1 MRLSLPSL
9 KIRLLAMLVFV
20 PVFAWFAV
28 RPVRVIAPELSGV
41 SCLSA
46 AVCVDD
52 KARFEE
58 AVRLHAEGLAFVSAK
73 VNAIHGVPKMIFCA
87 TQACSDAFGLGRRS
101 AVTLGTLGT
110 VVGPRAWKPFYVRHE
125 LIHYLQAERLGTLYL
140 LLKPQ
145 WFVEGMA
152 YALSE
157 DPRSPL
163 GEPFESHRRK
173 FLLWLPSIGP
183 RTLWQAAGDL

>member
-1 MRLSLPSL
+1 MRLSPPSL
-9 KIRLLAMLVFV
+9 KIRLLVMLVLV
-20 PVFAWFAV
+20 PVVAWFAV

-52 KARFEE
+52 TARFEE
-58 AVRLHAEGLAFVSAK
+58 AVRLHAEGMDFVSAK
-73 VNAIHGVPKMIFCA
+73 VNAIHGVPKMVFCA
-87 TQACSDAFGLGRRS
+87 TQACADAFGLGRRS
-101 AVTLGTLGT
+101 AVTLGTFGT
-110 VVGPRAWKPFYVRHE
+110 VVGPLAWKPFYVRHE

-173 FLLWLPSIGP
+173 FLLWLPTIGS

>member
-1 MRLSLPSL
+1 MRLSRPSF
-9 KIRLLAMLVFV
+9 KVRLLAMLALV
-20 PVFAWFAV
+20 PVVAWFAV

-41 SCLSA
+41 SCFSTS
-46 AVCVDD
+46 VCVDD

-58 AVRLHAEGLAFVSAK
+58 AARLHAEGMAFVSAR
-73 VNAIHGVPKMIFCA
+73 VGAIQGMPKMVFCS
-87 TQACSDAFGLGRRS
+87 TQACADAFGLGMRS
-101 AVTLGTLGT
+101 AVTLGTFGT

-163 GEPFESHRRK
+163 GEPFESHRQK
-173 FLLWLPSIGP
+173 FLLWLPTIGSL
-183 RTLWQAAGDL
+183 TLWQAAGDL